1 MKDPYKSIGSK
12 TEKNLKKDA
21 NKDSKPEDEEEKQN
35 AMFNKY
41 ISNLTAQP
49 VRDVI
54 KTAAIS
60 KYKQYIRELKRK
72 IELCVFENE
81 KLTAMYNDILTKDIN
96 TENRK
101 LRQNLYEMTQMY
113 NQLKDELNSV
123 QVSVR
128 ESNSRNRPASAKSK
142 KEQKESIKQEREALD
157 KDKGKYELMIQDC
170 KALNDENRSLKENFN
185 RLSLENQNNKDNLQ
199 TVDKE

>member
-1 MKDPYKSIGSK
+1 
-12 TEKNLKKDA
+12 
-21 NKDSKPEDEEEKQN
+21 
-35 AMFNKY
+35 MFNKY

-101 LRQNLYEMTQMY
+101 LRQNLYEMTQMQ
-113 NQLKDELNSV
+113 NQMKDELNTV
-123 QVSVR
+123 QVSVQNSKEKRPTSRARKDMKNER
-128 ESNSRNRPASAKSK
+128 ESMDRE
-142 KEQKESIKQEREALD
+142 KEK
-157 KDKGKYELMIQDC
+157 
-170 KALNDENRSLKENFN
+170 
-185 RLSLENQNNKDNLQ
+185 
-199 TVDKE
+199 